1 MNNTIL
7 LVTILVALVLLVLAV
22 QKILAQN
29 KTILQ
34 SERDIANIQ
43 TAITQQQ
50 ADFEVEL
57 AQKIKDAKKRS
68 NNMQRNVLKGQIG
81 EQFTPLSLI
90 FLTIH
95 LIAAS

>member
-34 SERDIANIQ
+34 NERDIANIQ
-43 TAITQQQ
+43 TVITQQK
-50 ADFEVEL
+50 ADFDVEL
-57 AQKIKDAKKRS
+57 AQKVEDAKKRS
-68 NNMQRNVLKGQIG
+68 NNMQRNVLKG
-81 EQFTPLSLI
+81 
-90 FLTIH
+90 
-95 LIAAS
+95 

>member
-7 LVTILVALVLLVLAV
+7 LLIILVALVLLVLAV

-43 TAITQQQ
+43 TTITQQQ

-68 NNMQRNVLKGQIG
+68 NNMQRNGDHPEFCVTAI
-81 EQFTPLSLI
+81 
-90 FLTIH
+90 
-95 LIAAS
+95 